1 MPMSY
6 AQLTGDKSTPGSLK
20 YMVRHSEIPS
30 EYCLERAQD
39 TIFQRLRVREM
50 IARAEGTIATGASTL
65 AVPSDML
72 HPIFFGRR
80 GPYKGRIAILD
91 QEHFEQ
97 RVGEDDTASVYDG
110 TPTIC
115 TFDKSLFYFDAKADQ
130 DYPYRLWYMQRPAAL
145 SAGNQTNFLCDRY
158 GNILEAMAK
167 HYAWKDRNDDG
178 KAADELQAA
187 MAFIADANGEFDMF
201 NQSIQF
207 EIYWQR

>member
-39 TIFQRLRVREM
+39 AIVQTLRVREM
-50 IARAEGTIATGASTL
+50 IARTEGTIATGASTL
-65 AVPSDML
+65 AIPSDML
-72 HPIFFGRR
+72 DPISLGRR

-110 TPTIC
+110 TPALC

-167 HYAWKDRNDDG
+167 HYAWTDRNDDE
-178 KAADELQAA
+178 KAAGELQKA
-187 MAFIADANGEFDMF
+187 MGFIANANGEFDMF
-201 NQSIQF
+201 KQSIQF